1 MKNIYSYLL
10 WFMLLVMSSCNQ
22 DYLNEYMVEDKI
34 YLNEAGLNTPTIFN
48 WGTYTYD
55 LYVIKGGKGGQGAKV
70 RLVVDETV
78 LSDYNKTNGTSYKM
92 MPKGGYVLKDA
103 ELSFGKEDYRK
114 AFKIDPFMECRSGKT
129 ICLALSY
136 GDY

>member
-48 WGTYTYD
+48 WGTYD
-55 LYVIKGGKGGQGAKV
+55 LTMICMYIKEAREGQGAKV

-103 ELSFGKEDYRK
+103 ELSFGKEDYQK
-114 AFKIDPFMECRSGKT
+114 GF
-129 ICLALSY
+129 
-136 GDY
+136 